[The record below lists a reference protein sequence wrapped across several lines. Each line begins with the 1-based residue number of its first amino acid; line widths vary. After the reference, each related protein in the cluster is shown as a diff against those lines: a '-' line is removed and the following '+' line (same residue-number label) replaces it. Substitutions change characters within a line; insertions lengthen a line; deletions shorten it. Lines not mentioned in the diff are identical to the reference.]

1 MKLVVTGGLGFIG
14 SHFVTSA
21 YKEGHEIIVLDKLTY
36 AGRLE
41 NLSTEILDGIQLHI
55 IDIANSENV
64 RGFFD
69 GMSEVDWIIN
79 FAAESHVDRS
89 IVDSLPFIDSNVRG
103 VVNLLET
110 LRHGVVK
117 NLLQVSTDEVYGS
130 IRDGSWTEDSLVAP
144 RSPYSASKASAELMC
159 LSYMQTYGV
168 NVLITRCANNFGSKQ
183 APEKFLPTIFSSLF
197 QGKSIPVYG
206 DGNNRREWIHVRDH
220 VSAIMKLINLENPKK
235 SIYNIGGKE
244 FSNLE
249 LVDMISGLFG
259 FRISPV
265 EFVKDRLGHDFRYSL
280 IDEQIRTETSWT
292 PSEDFM
298 GDLMETLEWYKSN
311 ELWLDE
317 GIKRLK
323 L

>member
-1 MKLVVTGGLGFIG
+1 MG
-14 SHFVTSA
+14 
-21 YKEGHEIIVLDKLTY
+21 D
-36 AGRLE
+36 
-41 NLSTEILDGIQLHI
+41 ST
-55 IDIANSENV
+55 
-64 RGFFD
+64 GFFD

-168 NVLITRCANNFGSKQ
+168 NVLITRCANNFGPKQ
-183 APEKFLPTIFSSLF
+183 APEKFLPTIFSSLS

-249 LVDMISGLFG
+249 LVDVISGLFG

-280 IDEQIRTETSWT
+280 IDEQIRSETSWT